1 VAMAAAGAVS
11 AEGFAAA
18 AHTLAHNAAAA
29 ANNATSADNADSA
42 DSANSERDN
51 GFFNGGV
58 VRGGRRVGGAG
69 GRLRVLAVSGCERL
83 TGADIALVA
92 ARALKQ
98 LVIEA
103 ASIL

>member
-1 VAMAAAGAVS
+1 MAVAMATAGAVS

-18 AHTLAHNAAAA
+18 AHTLTHNAAAA

-42 DSANSERDN
+42 NSANSERDN
-51 GFFNGGV
+51 GFLRRQT
-58 VRGGRRVGGAG
+58 RGWCRWSA

-98 LVIEA
+98 RVIEA
-103 ASIL
+103 ASML